1 MIHVY
6 HEKIE
11 GVWFGAAVQN
21 DKVLAT
27 NFSFEEEDLRC
38 LLKRFSANISFQVVE
53 KPSQLLSEVVGALK
67 EIFDG
72 DDGGSYGFQLA
83 MDGLSSYMRRVLN
96 CTCLVPVG
104 YVTTY
109 GALTKVAGGS
119 ARSVGRVE
127 ASNPFPLVVP
137 CHRVVNSDLSIGGY
151 GYGKRVK
158 LELLRKEERGYE
170 KAKQLRVEN
179 GKLGLFPARWVK
191 QSVK

>member
-109 GALTKVAGGS
+109 GALNKVAGGS

-137 CHRVVNSDLSIGGY
+137 CHRSHARS
-151 GYGKRVK
+151 
-158 LELLRKEERGYE
+158 ERGDIE
-170 KAKQLRVEN
+170 
-179 GKLGLFPARWVK
+179 VK
-191 QSVK
+191 P

>member
-6 HEKIE
+6 HEEIE

-27 NFSFEEEDLRC
+27 DFSFEEEDLRC
-38 LLKRFSANISFQVVE
+38 LLERFSANISFQVVK

-109 GALTKVAGGS
+109 GALTNVAGGS

-137 CHRVVNSDLSIGGY
+137 CHRVVRSDLSIGGY

-158 LELLRKEERGYE
+158 LELLQREEQGYE
-170 KAKQLRVEN
+170 EAKQLRVGDGE
-179 GKLGLFPARWVK
+179 LRLFPAKWVK
-191 QSVK
+191 